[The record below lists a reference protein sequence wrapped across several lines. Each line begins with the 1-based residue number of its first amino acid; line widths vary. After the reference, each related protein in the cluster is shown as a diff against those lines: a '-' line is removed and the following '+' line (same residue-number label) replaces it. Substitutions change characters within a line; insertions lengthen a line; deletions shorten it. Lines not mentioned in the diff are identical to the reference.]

1 MQLEERWYLVRTMCL
16 MVAIPRVGCSKEPL
30 IACGCHP
37 GGERVPYLAEDREVQ
52 MVTEQKTQVGESEAG
67 RAVHLDVQGQIG
79 YIKLNKP
86 KLNLYDR
93 DFISNLNDAID
104 EIRFNDDI
112 KVAIMVSELPKVF
125 SAGADIH
132 MLKASQPNYKASF
145 CLGAQE
151 TLAKIE
157 RTPKIFL
164 AALSGHTVGGGLEIA
179 LATDLRFAAD
189 TPGLQIGLPEV
200 RLGVLP
206 GTGGTQ
212 RLARLIGK
220 TRALDLMITGRL
232 LNPQEALDLGIVQYL
247 YPADELLDKVE
258 EYANTILKSATKAI
272 GLIKQAVV
280 QGTEVHLDAGFFMER
295 ELQNRLFI
303 SQDAQEGLQAF
314 IEKREPHFEG
324 K

>member
-1 MQLEERWYLVRTMCL
+1 
-16 MVAIPRVGCSKEPL
+16 
-30 IACGCHP
+30 
-37 GGERVPYLAEDREVQ
+37 
-52 MVTEQKTQVGESEAG
+52 MVTEEKTHATDTQSGP
-67 RAVHLDVQGQIG
+67 AVRLDVQGAIG
-79 YIKLNKP
+79 YIKLHKP

-93 DFISNLNDAID
+93 QFITELNDAVD

-112 KVAIMVSELPKVF
+112 KVVILMSELPKVF

-132 MLKASQPNYKASF
+132 MLKASEPTYKASF

-151 TLAKIE
+151 TLGKIE

-164 AALSGHTVGGGLEIA
+164 AALTGHTVGGGLEIA
-179 LATDLRFAAD
+179 LATDIRFAAD
-189 TPGLQIGLPEV
+189 APSLQIGLPEV
-200 RLGVLP
+200 KLGVLP

-212 RLARLIGK
+212 RLSRLIGK
-220 TRALDLMITGRL
+220 SKALDLMITGRL
-232 LNPQEALDLGIVQYL
+232 LSPQEALDLGIVNYL
-247 YPADELLDKVE
+247 YPADELLNRVE
-258 EYANTILKSATKAI
+258 EYANNLLAGATRAI

-303 SQDAQEGLQAF
+303 TQDAQEGLSSF
-314 IEKREPHFEG
+314 IEKRAPNFQG

>member
-1 MQLEERWYLVRTMCL
+1 
-16 MVAIPRVGCSKEPL
+16 
-30 IACGCHP
+30 
-37 GGERVPYLAEDREVQ
+37 
-52 MVTEQKTQVGESEAG
+52 MVTEQKNQAGETEAG
-67 RAVHLDVQGQIG
+67 RAVRLDVQGQIG

-93 DFISNLNDAID
+93 GFISDLNEAID

-112 KVAIMVSELPKVF
+112 KVAIMLSELPKVF

-132 MLKASQPNYKASF
+132 MLKASRPNYKSSF

-200 RLGVLP
+200 KLGVLP

-212 RLARLIGK
+212 RLSRLIGK
-220 TRALDLMITGRL
+220 SRALDLMITGRL
-232 LNPQEALDLGIVQYL
+232 LGPQEALDLGIVNYI
-247 YPADELLDKVE
+247 YPADELLGKVE
-258 EYANTILKSATKAI
+258 EYANNIVHSATRAI
-272 GLIKQAVV
+272 GAIKQAVV

-314 IEKREPHFEG
+314 IDKREPRFEG

>member
-1 MQLEERWYLVRTMCL
+1 
-16 MVAIPRVGCSKEPL
+16 
-30 IACGCHP
+30 
-37 GGERVPYLAEDREVQ
+37 
-52 MVTEQKTQVGESEAG
+52 MVTEEKTQADQTETGPAVRLEARNG
-67 RAVHLDVQGQIG
+67 IG
-79 YIKLNKP
+79 YVRLNKP

-93 DFISNLNDAID
+93 AFMQELNDAVD

-112 KVAIMVSELPKVF
+112 KVAVMVSDLPKIF

-132 MLKASQPNYKASF
+132 MLKASRPNYKSSF

-157 RTPKIFL
+157 RTPKVFL

-179 LATDLRFAAD
+179 LSADLRFASDA
-189 TPGLQIGLPEV
+189 PGLQIGLPEV
-200 RLGVLP
+200 KLGVLP

-212 RLARLIGK
+212 RLSRLIGK
-220 TRALDLMITGRL
+220 SRALDLMITGRL
-232 LNPQEALDLGIVQYL
+232 LSAQEALDIGIVNYV
-247 YPADELLDKVE
+247 YPADQLLEKVE
-258 EYANTILKSATKAI
+258 EYAANIMNNASKAI

-280 QGTEVHLDAGFFMER
+280 QGTEVNLDAGLFMER

-303 SQDAQEGLQAF
+303 TEDAQEGLSAF
-314 IEKREPHFEG
+314 IEKREPRFQG